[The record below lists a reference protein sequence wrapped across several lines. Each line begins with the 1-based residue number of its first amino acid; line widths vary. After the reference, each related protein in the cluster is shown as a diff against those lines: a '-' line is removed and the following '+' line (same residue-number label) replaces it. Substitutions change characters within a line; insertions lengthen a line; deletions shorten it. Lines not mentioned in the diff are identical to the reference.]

1 MGWMAA
7 RGTGTLVFT
16 DDSTAN
22 GSIRVNSEVYRT
34 LLSTCMQPNAIKLIV
49 CTVKHPDNKKC
60 NESNP
65 RSFQDLTM

>member
-34 LLSTCMQPNAIKLIV
+34 LLSNAIKLIV